1 VLVPRKTFEQWQG
14 CEIGSHERATDSVCM
29 IAYLMKSIKRAAETQ
44 WKPSAECILM
54 VVSLAPPRGYRLSEA
69 AAALNAAGVLAPVYC
84 VGFDAK
90 IEYPKGWRKV

>member
-1 VLVPRKTFEQWQG
+1 
-14 CEIGSHERATDSVCM
+14 
-29 IAYLMKSIKRAAETQ
+29 
-44 WKPSAECILM
+44 M
-54 VVSLAPPRGYRLSEA
+54 VVSLPPPRGYRLSEA